1 MGKIRKISKI
11 EYIKEEIKDIHRTI
25 TYITNLEYF
34 TDEIIL
40 KNKLYDEE
48 EILRYFEIDIE
59 ELKKSYN
66 IFKERRNNNKIEEID
81 KILRISEE
89 LNDNWLIVDC
99 N

>member
-1 MGKIRKISKI
+1 MGRIRKISKI
-11 EYIKEEIKDIHRTI
+11 EYIKEEIKDINRTI